1 MSFKLKGEKTMNE
14 VIDNILTRRSVRAY
28 KEDQISD
35 EDLNA
40 ILEAA
45 TFAPSAMGKQ
55 DWHFTAVQNKEKI
68 KKLISAIKEAMLKSS
83 IEQYRKMGENPN
95 YIPFYNAPTIVITAY
110 DKTSITKESDCAV
123 ALQNM
128 LLAAHS
134 LNIGSCWIH
143 LLARTGDDPKVRSV
157 LTELGV
163 PEDYAVF
170 GTAVLGYNSKDEPK
184 AAPRKE
190 GTVNIVK

>member
-1 MSFKLKGEKTMNE
+1 MNE
-14 VIDNILTRRSVRAY
+14 VIQNILTRRSIRTY

-35 EDLNA
+35 ADLNTV
-40 ILEAA
+40 LEAA
-45 TFAPSAMGKQ
+45 QFAPTGMSKQ
-55 DWHFTAVQNKEKI
+55 GWHFTAVQNKEKI
-68 KKLISAIKEAMLKSS
+68 KTLISAIKEAMLKSS

-95 YIPFYNAPTIVITAY
+95 FNPFYNAPTIVITAY
-110 DKTSITKESDCAV
+110 DKTSLTKESDCAV

-143 LLARTGDDPKVRSV
+143 ILALTGEDPKVRSV

-170 GTAVLGYNSKDEPK
+170 GTAVLGYNSKEESK
-184 AAPRKE
+184 ASPRKE